1 MRYLARRY
9 GEYFGFKV
17 PDVLSAD
24 NLPFKRQDLET
35 RKEPVFVN
43 GNVVTINRINRL
55 NARELVKSVTDIRN
69 TYADKLVYLPGFG
82 LPNDYPVL
90 FYSGID
96 LLDDSPIRLLGDR
109 KCVSEFG
116 TYEGEGCADKNN
128 AERTRVLDL
137 IHLSLKNGKFRE
149 LVENHSFSNFS
160 KEVLRIMD
168 MEFYGFMDRYMDYRP
183 KKIMATSVEGIY
195 RPEIVDFRSRTQGL
209 RQTADNLLL
218 IPCSAIKPYSRSKTH
233 RILHSFIGPYISG
246 IQEVIVTSPL
256 GLVPREVESFF
267 PAMYYDIPVTGHW
280 FEEEKRVL
288 YNLSNDYFRGKKY
301 SSIFYILPKEEGEIL
316 ELFESAEGITG
327 SLNFENSEKLSMII
341 RSHGVSGNRKKKEAA
356 EYSNVLKFLYGM
368 EVDPEG
374 LGQRKE
380 GNRRFVLLNDSPILI
395 RTVSGIRMMRGL
407 GEILLREG
415 KRVVETEGI
424 FKGDNLFIPGIKR
437 ISEDVKPGMEVV
449 LVKDGSPVGRGV
461 SQVSSFDLA
470 LEKKGIGVSDVSYFD
485 SSE

>member
-9 GEYFGFKV
+9 GEFFGFKI

-24 NLPFKRQDLET
+24 KLPFKRQDLVT
-35 RKEPVFVN
+35 RKDRVYVS

-55 NARELVKSVTDIRN
+55 NAWELVKTVTEIK
-69 TYADKLVYLPGFG
+69 ASFPDKLVYLPGFG

-90 FYSGID
+90 FYAGID
-96 LLDDSPIRLLGDR
+96 LLDDSPIRLLGDG

-116 TYEGEGCADKNN
+116 TYEGEGCNDKNN

-137 IHLSLKNGKFRE
+137 IHLSLENGKFRE

-160 KEVLRIMD
+160 KEVLRIFD

-195 RPEIVDFRSRTQGL
+195 RPEIVDYRTRVQAL

-256 GLVPREVESFF
+256 GLVPREIESFF

-288 YNLSNDYFRGKKY
+288 YNLSNDYFRDKKY

-316 ELFESAEGITG
+316 ELFEGAEGITG
-327 SLNFENSEKLSMII
+327 SINFENSEKLSKII
-341 RSHGVSGNRKKKEAA
+341 LSHRVSGNRKRKEAA
-356 EYSNVLKFLYGM
+356 EYSNVLKFLYGLDI
-368 EVDPEG
+368 EPES

-380 GNRRFVLLNDSPILI
+380 GNRRFILMNDSPILI

-407 GEILLREG
+407 AEILLKEG
-415 KRVVETEGI
+415 KRMVETEGI
-424 FKGDNLFIPGIKR
+424 FKGDNLFIPGIKGV
-437 ISEDVKPGMEVV
+437 SDDVKPGMEVV

-461 SQVSSFDLA
+461 SQISGFDLA
-470 LEKKGIGVSDVSYFD
+470 FERKGIGVSDVSYFATD
-485 SSE
+485 D